1 MQGLFRLVDRIADL
15 LGLLAAW
22 LFFATGAMITYEV
35 LARYLF
41 NAPTIWAA
49 ELSQLFLLWGTFI
62 AMAVLLRQRA
72 HIRITLLIGRF
83 GPRGRQ
89 ASELFTL
96 VFVAGF
102 SAVAGWN
109 GWWIAYDSLERG
121 RSTGTMLNIPNWWSE
136 MVIPLGF
143 LVLLLQCLV
152 ELVRVWR
159 DGAPAVTE
167 HHGEH

>member
-1 MQGLFRLVDRIADL
+1 MQGLFRLVDRVADL

-49 ELSQLFLLWGTFI
+49 ELSQLFLLWGCFV
-62 AMAVLLRQRA
+62 AMATLLCQRA
-72 HIRITLLIGRF
+72 HIRITLLTVRF
-83 GPRGRQ
+83 GPQGRRL
-89 ASELFTL
+89 SELFSL
-96 VFVAGF
+96 LFIAGF
-102 SAVAGWN
+102 SGVAFWYGLQ
-109 GWWIAYDSLERG
+109 IALDSLERG

-136 MVIPLGF
+136 MVIPVGF

-152 ELVRVWR
+152 EFVRVWR
-159 DGAPAVTE
+159 DGAPEPAE
-167 HHGEH
+167 HQGEH